1 MIKLTR
7 SLEWRLMFRDSLRL
21 YFAPITG
28 AIKGVRD
35 EWARIDHDIAQ
46 RRAQQQAAQASKPA
60 GQGMG

>member
-1 MIKLTR
+1 
-7 SLEWRLMFRDSLRL
+7 MFRVSLPL